1 MDTVNVPKDHIWT
14 GAQIQELL
22 DTQVKYK
29 DWKFVVQT
37 EIVSSNTTYERR
49 GPSEDDFRLSTT
61 YYRNSV
67 NHEDQD
73 IHIRAEWLAPDNVT
87 GAMERQQ
94 SRWWRV
100 SKFSRKNELINAAF
114 ACIKMAE
121 EHEMRENFKYMFEG
135 QWTMPYNTH
144 TDVDWLA
151 ETSLHLDL
159 RVDSRPE
166 APKNQRRD

>member
-1 MDTVNVPKDHIWT
+1 MLNLTKISKDHVWT
-14 GAQIQELL
+14 GDQIQELL

-29 DWKFVVQT
+29 DWLFVVEEAYYQRDG
-37 EIVSSNTTYERR
+37 IVDT
-49 GPSEDDFRLSTT
+49 DF
-61 YYRNSV
+61 
-67 NHEDQD
+67 
-73 IHIRAEWLAPDNVT
+73 HIRVEWTASDNVT
-87 GAMERQQ
+87 GAMEKQQ

-100 SKFSRKNELINAAF
+100 SKHSRKNEIINAAF

-121 EHEMRENFKYMFEG
+121 EHEMRESFKYLFEG

-151 ETSLHLDL
+151 EASLHLDL
-159 RVDSRPE
+159 RVDARPE

>member
-1 MDTVNVPKDHIWT
+1 METFNLTTVPKDHIWT
-14 GAQIQELL
+14 GADIQELL
-22 DTQVKYK
+22 DTQVKYH
-29 DWKFVVQT
+29 DWKFVVQ
-37 EIVSSNTTYERR
+37 EEDVLISRVIPTTAT
-49 GPSEDDFRLSTT
+49 DTDF
-61 YYRNSV
+61 
-67 NHEDQD
+67 
-73 IHIRAEWLAPDNVT
+73 HIRAEWLAPDNVT
-87 GAMERQQ
+87 GKMEKQQ

-100 SKFSRKNELINAAF
+100 SKHSRKNELINAAF

-151 ETSLHLDL
+151 EASLHLDL

-166 APKNQRRD
+166 APTNQRRD

>member
-1 MDTVNVPKDHIWT
+1 METFNLTTVPKDHIWT
-14 GAQIQELL
+14 GAEIQELL
-22 DTQVKYK
+22 DTQVKYR
-29 DWKFVVQT
+29 DWKFFVQEEKVLLEVT
-37 EIVSSNTTYERR
+37 ALTVETDR
-49 GPSEDDFRLSTT
+49 DF
-61 YYRNSV
+61 
-67 NHEDQD
+67 
-73 IHIRAEWLAPDNVT
+73 HIRAEWTAPDNVT
-87 GAMERQQ
+87 GAMEKQQ

-100 SKFSRKNELINAAF
+100 SKHSRKNELINAAF
-114 ACIKMAE
+114 ALVKMAE

-151 ETSLHLDL
+151 EASLHLDL